1 MKVNYDKAIQVN
13 NELKVNVDDQ
23 QVDMKHLK
31 WQCDRVDEV
40 KF

>member
-1 MKVNYDKAIQVN
+1 MKVNYEKAIQVN

-31 WQCDRVDEV
+31 
-40 KF
+40 